1 LSWLE
6 TKQTSSVLVRRTT
19 RASARDADEG
29 DGISS
34 KQSPASEDTPVSP
47 PLGNEG
53 VSEVDPSAGVV
64 EGQTVDWTTDAAV
77 SDVNLPMDVQTS
89 NAALRGS
96 TTKDSTAPTV
106 HWGGEGQVEA
116 EE

>member
-1 LSWLE
+1 
-6 TKQTSSVLVRRTT
+6 
-19 RASARDADEG
+19 
-29 DGISS
+29 
-34 KQSPASEDTPVSP
+34 
-47 PLGNEG
+47 
-53 VSEVDPSAGVV
+53 
-64 EGQTVDWTTDAAV
+64 VDWTTDAAV